1 MLNIDTLNN
10 VIAVVVVILTLS
22 LIVQSIQAILKKLIA
37 IKSQQLEDSLVDL
50 FEHVLAKT
58 NVRTGRLRNTPVL
71 RRFFLQGRLRDKA
84 SLTTQTVFDAVMEQF
99 RGLGRVTQAGSFM
112 LDSLSKDDLL
122 KVLARVAPNAVIP
135 AFTTKVQRVCTQIQ
149 AVETQLNAINPATLP
164 PSASP
169 TFGRLHD
176 ALAPLLHDYRTI
188 SAAGVLNPNVVLG
201 DLYSFGQQA
210 STLPFS
216 ILGEL
221 QERLAAAQRAGQPDP
236 VITAAITNV
245 QSLTALLTTLRTN
258 IDVELAPLRKLLA
271 DIGTWFDTVM
281 QGFDERYQRGMK
293 TWSVVISAVVV
304 ICLNANIFDIYN
316 AIAGSDLL
324 RNNLATVGQQLLDK
338 HDDIACKEAA
348 LTGKT
353 NDPQCDK
360 KNASESNP
368 ATDTGAT
375 GKTESLPKSPTSTD
389 TSATSTATGTT
400 LAATTTVATT
410 DDQKAP
416 IDTGVT
422 TMNSGPAPAK
432 PKPPDDKLLADIEHD
447 RKQIN
452 ELVQLYAG
460 FGFEPLSWE
469 GVKDWWHGLWID
481 VDPNDKST
489 WRARRADDLHT
500 LLGWIIMTLLLSLGA
515 PFWHDTLESLFGVKN
530 LLRKKTD
537 TQNIEERSGAG
548 NPKS

>member
-22 LIVQSIQAILKKLIA
+22 LIVQSIQSILKKLIA

-71 RRFFLQGRLRDKA
+71 RRLFLQGRLRDKA
-84 SLTTQTVFDAVMEQF
+84 SPTTQTVFDAVLEQF
-99 RGLGRVTQAGSFM
+99 RGLGRVAQGGKLM

-122 KVLARVAPNAVIP
+122 KVLARVAPNTVIP
-135 AFTTKVQRVCTQIQ
+135 AFTTKVQQVCTQIQ
-149 AVETQLNAINPATLP
+149 AVEAQLNAINPATLP
-164 PSASP
+164 ASASP
-169 TFGRLHD
+169 IFGRLHD

-188 SAAGVLNPNVVLG
+188 SAGGVLNANVVLG

-210 STLPFS
+210 STLPFT
-216 ILGEL
+216 ILSEL
-221 QERLAAAQRAGQPDP
+221 QEKLAAAQPAGAPPDP
-236 VITAAITNV
+236 VITAAVTNV

-258 IDVELAPLRKLLA
+258 IDFELGPLRKLLG
-271 DIGTWFDTVM
+271 DINTWFDTVM
-281 QGFDERYQRGMK
+281 QSFDERYQRGMK
-293 TWSVVISAVVV
+293 TWSIVISAIVV

-316 AIAGSDLL
+316 AVAGSDLL
-324 RNNLATVGQQLLDK
+324 RNNLTNVGEQLLNKHTDICRAEAVLNKIPADK
-338 HDDIACKEAA
+338 AGCPEITSTSSAGAGASPE
-348 LTGKT
+348 TSKT
-353 NDPQCDK
+353 T
-360 KNASESNP
+360 
-368 ATDTGAT
+368 AT
-375 GKTESLPKSPTSTD
+375 TD
-389 TSATSTATGTT
+389 TSTPSPV
-400 LAATTTVATT
+400 TTTVAAA
-410 DDQKAP
+410 DDQKVP
-416 IDTGVT
+416 LDIPVT
-422 TMNSGPAPAK
+422 TMTARPAAPAK
-432 PKPPDDKLLADIEHD
+432 PESDQNLLATIDKDRRDI
-447 RKQIN
+447 N
-452 ELVQLYAG
+452 NLVQLYAG

-469 GVKDWWHGLWID
+469 STTDWWQGLWSN

-489 WRARRADDLHT
+489 WVERRAEDLHT

-537 TQNIEERSGAG
+537 TQNIEERSGTG